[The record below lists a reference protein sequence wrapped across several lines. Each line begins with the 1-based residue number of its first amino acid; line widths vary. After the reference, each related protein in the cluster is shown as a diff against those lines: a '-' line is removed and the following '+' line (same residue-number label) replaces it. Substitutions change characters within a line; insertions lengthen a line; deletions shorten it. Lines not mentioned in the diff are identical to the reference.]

1 MAGRKGCRAGR
12 CGSVQRPGPVVA
24 GPVVMAQRC
33 GDALLFLRGLVSG
46 ATRISPSS
54 AQALR
59 NSPFSVTLAW
69 VQVRPER
76 YQTTGSL
83 APAGFTGP
91 LS

>member
-1 MAGRKGCRAGR
+1 M
-12 CGSVQRPGPVVA
+12 GSPGTPS
-24 GPVVMAQRC
+24 P
-33 GDALLFLRGLVSG
+33 RGLVSG
-46 ATRISPSS
+46 ATKINPSA

-83 APAGFTGP
+83 APPACGGT
-91 LS
+91 